1 MGALRHPERPSSP
14 LEPLHPPL
22 DPAPSAQSPPLGRRF
37 IFGAC
42 GAVFGAT
49 LLVVGA
55 ATASAATIWTAVA
68 VVALAAL
75 ALKSSIKSTPR
86 PSIFR
91 D

>member
-1 MGALRHPERPSSP
+1 
-14 LEPLHPPL
+14 
-22 DPAPSAQSPPLGRRF
+22 
-37 IFGAC
+37 
-42 GAVFGAT
+42 VFGAT